1 MGRRLRSWAVQHD
14 HVLSP
19 TGPGPISSHQKY
31 CAMELRY
38 ALSTCWVMIQRRIV
52 TAQSRN
58 TRLEHA
64 RASLKLFEELCG
76 SYQHG
81 DGISGFAVFEKYAHC
96 PSTSAYSS
104 DSRTFSICLN
114 YSMLSFL
121 EVYIHLIESHD
132 SDDQTDYDSI
142 SFFASKAECLAANA
156 STGSYSS
163 KIRHVTGL
171 CNQIS
176 ESLRSLKEG
185 NRAQSLSA
193 AVSPRPTTASTDQ
206 GPGGDL
212 FGPGA
217 IGSFPAGS
225 GVPDPFWDVYSF
237 PLQGSLD
244 SDKINMAHRA
254 QAHHGDLMDNN
265 SLFLMSEETT
275 SHMMPTDPVDFDSFL
290 NVIAGGNHDFG
301 GTI

>member
-1 MGRRLRSWAVQHD
+1 
-14 HVLSP
+14 
-19 TGPGPISSHQKY
+19 
-31 CAMELRY
+31 
-38 ALSTCWVMIQRRIV
+38 
-52 TAQSRN
+52 
-58 TRLEHA
+58 
-64 RASLKLFEELCG
+64 
-76 SYQHG
+76 
-81 DGISGFAVFEKYAHC
+81 
-96 PSTSAYSS
+96 
-104 DSRTFSICLN
+104 
-114 YSMLSFL
+114 MLSFL

-132 SDDQTDYDSI
+132 SDDQTDYDLI

-193 AVSPRPTTASTDQ
+193 AVSTRPTTASTDQ

-217 IGSFPAGS
+217 IGPFPAVS

-237 PLQGSLD
+237 PLQSSLD
-244 SDKINMAHRA
+244 SDKINMAHQA
-254 QAHHGDLMDNN
+254 QGPHGDLMDNN
-265 SLFLMSEETT
+265 SLFLMPEETT
-275 SHMMPTDPVDFDSFL
+275 SHMMPTDPVEFDSFL
-290 NVIAGGNHDFG
+290 NVISSGNHEFG
-301 GTI
+301 GTM